1 MKGQNLMKKNLIV
14 FFLFVSILSFFSVK
28 CLAQDSTSSKNKFA
42 SIAED
47 AASKLQDKILLSDEQ
62 TKEVKEFIK
71 QSLENKIGITNS
83 EILFSKIEPLLDSRQ
98 KDKFE
103 IVKTDWLNSIIIE
116 VNNSGQ

>member
-1 MKGQNLMKKNLIV
+1 MKKNLVV
-14 FFLFVSILSFFSVK
+14 FLSLVFDLSFFSLK
-28 CLAQDSTSSKNKFA
+28 GLSQDSTSTNKLV

-62 TKEVKEFIK
+62 TKEVKGFII
-71 QSLENKIGITNS
+71 QSLNNKIGITNA

-103 IVKTDWLNSIIIE
+103 IVKTDWLNSIIKE